1 MKINV
6 CVGLVVGVLSM
17 CCADSAFASSQSLEE
32 PIPSKN
38 ICIEITD
45 ESKGRCT
52 KNLRYLF
59 SNYVV
64 KRGKVYWIEKT
75 EFKQKPCLFGIGAIF
90 HNLASW
96 RCLTADRRGGQI
108 DHVEQRTLRKV
119 VKFSSEFRTLEGYG
133 ELKSEWQQRQL
144 ANYAKDRSG
153 VYFENRKLYETDPQN
168 FSIIFPFGE
177 DPRGENFYISQNGK
191 SLFFYGIE
199 NPYVDLNGFK
209 ALKPIHCP
217 RHGLT
222 CTPARNIGRLFER
235 DSAYGV
241 LGWIGQ
247 DVILLHPFY
256 GATVFRGMASPDMF
270 YFLSSSK
277 MYFFASDK
285 FYEVNEARDKLIP
298 MDVQYYE
305 RFNY

>member
-6 CVGLVVGVLSM
+6 CVGLVLGVLSM

-75 EFKQKPCLFGIGAIF
+75 EFKQKPCQFGMAAFF
-90 HNLASW
+90 HNLTSW
-96 RCLTADRRGGQI
+96 RCLTADRRGYQV
-108 DHVEQRTLRKV
+108 DHVEQRILRKV
-119 VKFSSEFRTLEGYG
+119 AKFSPTFKPLEFHGG
-133 ELKSEWQQRQL
+133 LKSDCQKRHL
-144 ANYAKDRSG
+144 SSYAKDNEF
-153 VYFENRKLYETDPQN
+153 VYFQRYKLNGADPKDI
-168 FSIIFPFGE
+168 SLIFPFGE
-177 DPRGENFYISQNGK
+177 DPRGENFNIAHSGG
-191 SLFFYGIE
+191 SLFFHGTKS
-199 NPYVDLNGFK
+199 PYVDLSGFA
-209 ALKPIHCP
+209 ALKPIRCP
-217 RHGLT
+217 GHELT
-222 CTPARNIGRLFER
+222 CTPARNIERLSER
-235 DSAYGV
+235 DMAFGV

-247 DVILLHPFY
+247 DVVLLSPHR

-270 YFLSSSK
+270 YFSNRSK
-277 MYFFASDK
+277 MYFFANGN

-298 MDVQYYE
+298 MDFRHYE
-305 RFNY
+305 QFNY